1 MDLTRTQRVVL
12 AVMIV
17 VLIPV
22 GFWLDV
28 LCLRF
33 YVWMGWL

>member
-1 MDLTRTQRVVL
+1 MDLTRTQRIVL
-12 AVMIV
+12 AAVLV

-28 LCLRF
+28 LLLRF
-33 YVWMGWL
+33 YIWMGWL